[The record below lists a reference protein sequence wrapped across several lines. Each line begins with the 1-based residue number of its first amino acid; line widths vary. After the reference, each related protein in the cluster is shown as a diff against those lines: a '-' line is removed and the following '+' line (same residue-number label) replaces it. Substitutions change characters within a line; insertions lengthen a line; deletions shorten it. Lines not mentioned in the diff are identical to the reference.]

1 MKLMSDTLFSFSE
14 RAKIQS
20 QFTQRT
26 NTNRTLQKNDLYPP
40 SLSTAE
46 DLYQK
51 LIQAPIK
58 LELLDIFV
66 LMSWRSEVW
75 KTPQGQRVMKHW
87 WQSVFDSNMQRTI
100 MMLRVALADYER
112 WPGPIP
118 VVKAMQQELQSLLKK
133 GEWPNKNQIAIL
145 LAIIKQD
152 ALMLATLA
160 FVAKQTVQLAM
171 QTVNLPVNLPI
182 VLTAEE
188 HWLDCWFTLKPV
200 NQKDFSKHF
209 HQMLHENLPLE
220 RKIQFG
226 KVILNTVHLP
236 HGLDS
241 LKNKVGHYPDI
252 VTWLSNCIKKHEF
265 KINFSNEEKKRL
277 NCWVGTGNYEALK
290 TLLTKIALGETEDI
304 NKTLNRYRFWNNYQH
319 LFEETWFLLPPDLY
333 ARYPDVHRLRSV
345 RVILG
350 YSYPMA
356 LIKIRNYYF
365 IQTFIGGGTD
375 VDFLATEN
383 IENIEIMLSNL
394 EMSYTRLSAQN
405 WCLIHDHFFCWQ
417 ADLAYILDK
426 NFAITPTGAVI
437 NITEY
442 MDKNYMLEVKREE
455 FQKDRKEGIEIWLSK
470 AKRRHSLQSLQFA
483 ALGAKKYGLI

>member
-1 MKLMSDTLFSFSE
+1 MSDTLFSFSE

-182 VLTAEE
+182 V
-188 HWLDCWFTLKPV
+188 
-200 NQKDFSKHF
+200 
-209 HQMLHENLPLE
+209 
-220 RKIQFG
+220 
-226 KVILNTVHLP
+226 
-236 HGLDS
+236 
-241 LKNKVGHYPDI
+241 
-252 VTWLSNCIKKHEF
+252 
-265 KINFSNEEKKRL
+265 
-277 NCWVGTGNYEALK
+277 
-290 TLLTKIALGETEDI
+290 
-304 NKTLNRYRFWNNYQH
+304 
-319 LFEETWFLLPPDLY
+319 
-333 ARYPDVHRLRSV
+333 
-345 RVILG
+345 
-350 YSYPMA
+350 
-356 LIKIRNYYF
+356 
-365 IQTFIGGGTD
+365 
-375 VDFLATEN
+375 
-383 IENIEIMLSNL
+383 
-394 EMSYTRLSAQN
+394 
-405 WCLIHDHFFCWQ
+405 
-417 ADLAYILDK
+417 
-426 NFAITPTGAVI
+426 
-437 NITEY
+437 
-442 MDKNYMLEVKREE
+442 
-455 FQKDRKEGIEIWLSK
+455 
-470 AKRRHSLQSLQFA
+470 
-483 ALGAKKYGLI
+483 